1 MLYVYLRSLFQ
12 NLKNS
17 YFFHIYIFF
26 LGNSLP
32 QDICCMAADGKLVFA
47 AYGNVFSAFARNK
60 EVCITELLEFVCLLQ
75 LVVVTITKVVEG
87 SLLLPFFTWDTLDV
101 DFFFFFNVYSVF
113 WRKIKLISSNSQ
125 NQLKLVL

>member
-60 EVCITELLEFVCLLQ
+60 EVCITELSEFVCLLE
-75 LVVVTITKVVEG
+75 LVG
-87 SLLLPFFTWDTLDV
+87 SCHDTGGSGGDFNVAILHLGHSEC
-101 DFFFFFNVYSVF
+101 FFFLMCIPFSGG
-113 WRKIKLISSNSQ
+113 R
-125 NQLKLVL
+125 